1 MSTNPPQRGRSDAYK
16 TWFDCAL
23 LIFAHLL
30 LLPLWALLWTVIPLL
45 IWLGD
50 RGPVFY
56 KQERFGRGGRIFT
69 VLKFRTMILGAEDLG
84 PAWTMEGDP
93 RVTTVGRVLRRT
105 ALDELPELIS
115 IWKRD
120 MSFVGP
126 RALDVQEQ
134 RELERLIPGFAKRL
148 EVLPGLTGLAQVY
161 NRNDDAAS
169 KFKYDLEY
177 LERRGPWLDAR
188 LIFLSVLNTVAAKW
202 DRRGG
207 KDSMMTNAQMVE
219 NGHPSAHDSAKA
231 PTASPNG
238 GVATEEAG
246 KNPAEE
252 PAKTRGRR

>member
-1 MSTNPPQRGRSDAYK
+1 MSTDPMQKVRSDAYK
-16 TWFDCAL
+16 TSFDYTV

-69 VLKFRTMILGAEDLG
+69 VLKFRTMILGAEDMG
-84 PAWTMEGDP
+84 PAWTVEGDP
-93 RVTTVGRVLRRT
+93 RVTTVGKILRRT
-105 ALDELPELIS
+105 ALDELPELLS

-134 RELERLIPGFAKRL
+134 RELEQLIPGFAKRL

-161 NRNDDAAS
+161 NTNDDAAS

-202 DRRGG
+202 DRRSG
-207 KDSMMTNAQMVE
+207 KDSMEASISASK
-219 NGHPSAHDSAKA
+219 NGHLGGHDTGLTPPAAPSNGQTPQEPDQT
-231 PTASPNG
+231 PT
-238 GVATEEAG
+238 
-246 KNPAEE
+246 EE
-252 PAKTRGRR
+252 PATSRRRH